1 VTARPCPG
9 DRRREGIAVVPD
21 AGASAGAAVPGPVEP
36 ASTEPAGTGL
46 ATSGPATSAAPAQAG
61 PRDSGAGEHPI
72 ADLIARRLAVGV
84 LTLVV
89 VSAVVFLATEV
100 LPGNA
105 AFAVL
110 GRSANPARLHA
121 LELQLHLNRGLADQ
135 YWIWLSELFTGKL
148 GVSVANGQPVWAFV
162 QPRLI
167 NSAVLMAV
175 TGVIG
180 AIAGVALG
188 AAAALRKDGW
198 FDHVTSVTALAVTS
212 LPEFVVAIA
221 LIIVLATVIFHV
233 LPAVSLLPPGTYAW
247 SQPDLLILPV
257 TTLVI
262 VIVPYIFRMMRAS
275 MIEALESDYVEMAR
289 LKGVPEWQVVL
300 VHALPNA
307 IAPTI
312 QVIGLNF
319 LYLAGGVVVVE
330 NVFSFPGIGQGLVS
344 AVMNRDIPEVQV
356 IVLVLAAFYVLMNIV
371 TDVIALLATPRRR
384 IAR

>member
-1 VTARPCPG
+1 MVT
-9 DRRREGIAVVPD
+9 
-21 AGASAGAAVPGPVEP
+21 
-36 ASTEPAGTGL
+36 L
-46 ATSGPATSAAPAQAG
+46 
-61 PRDSGAGEHPI
+61 
-72 ADLIARRLAVGV
+72 
-84 LTLVV
+84 LVV
-89 VSAVVFLATEV
+89 SVVVFLATQV

-105 AFAVL
+105 AYAVL

-121 LELQLHLNRGLADQ
+121 LERQLHLDHGIAEQ
-135 YWIWLSELFTGKL
+135 YWIWLSGLFTGKL
-148 GVSVANGQPVWAFV
+148 GTSLNGQPLWALI
-162 QPRLI
+162 QPRLV
-167 NSAVLMAV
+167 NSAVLVFV
-175 TGVIG
+175 TGAIG
-180 AIAGVALG
+180 SIAGVALG
-188 AAAALRKDGW
+188 AAAALRKDSW

-221 LIIVLATVIFHV
+221 LIILLSTVVSHL

-247 SQPDLLILPV
+247 SEPRLLILPV
-257 TTLVI
+257 ATLVI
-262 VIVPYIFRMMRAS
+262 VIVPYIFRMMRAA

-289 LKGVPEWQVVL
+289 LKGVPEWQIVL
-300 VHALPNA
+300 AHALPNA

-330 NVFSFPGIGQGLVS
+330 FVFNFPGIGQGLVF
-344 AVMNRDIPEVQV
+344 AVQNRDIPVIQF